1 VQSLTNPYGLLPGG
15 VSPFPFS
22 YNPAAPQFILPASIY
37 GVAPNFR
44 WPYTYQFNFSIQRQ
58 IAKDW
63 TVTAAY
69 VGSLSH
75 RLPFAEDLNYP
86 YYNSTATSAN
96 VNNRRPIQPGTLAQ
110 IYSVQSVMNAAY
122 HSLQV
127 TAEKRLSHRISAKAF
142 YTFSK
147 ALEDVQLDNNT
158 TNGGAQDYRNLSEER
173 GLSDNN
179 RRHAMVSSII
189 WDLGYFN
196 KVNPWVRA
204 IVNNWSLS
212 AIATLQSGGPF
223 NVTTGSDTNLD
234 GNNNDRVNLV
244 GNPFLDPHRSRSD
257 VTNAWFNAAAFT
269 KGANG
274 TDGTLGRN
282 VMTGPGNRNIDI
294 GLFRDFRI
302 KERMVLQ
309 ARGEFTNAL
318 NLVNLSNPNG
328 TLSSALF
335 GTIRGARDMRQVQ
348 MGLRLT
354 Y

>member
-1 VQSLTNPYGLLPGG
+1 M
-15 VSPFPFS
+15 
-22 YNPAAPQFILPASIY
+22 
-37 GVAPNFR
+37 
-44 WPYTYQFNFSIQRQ
+44 
-58 IAKDW
+58 
-63 TVTAAY
+63 TAAY

-96 VNNRRPIQPGTLAQ
+96 VNNRRPIQPGTLSQ

-122 HSLQV
+122 HGLQV

-158 TNGGAQDYRNLSEER
+158 TNGGAQNYRNLSEER

-179 RRHAMVSSII
+179 RRHVMVSSVI
-189 WDLGYFN
+189 WDLGYFH

-212 AIATLQSGGPF
+212 GIVTFQSGGPF
-223 NVTTGSDTNLD
+223 NATTGSDINLD
-234 GNNNDRVNLV
+234 GTNNDRVNLV
-244 GNPFLDPHRSRSD
+244 GDPFLDPHRSRSD
-257 VTNAWFNAAAFT
+257 VTNAWFNPAAFA

-282 VMTGPGNRNIDI
+282 VLTGPGNKNIDI
-294 GLFRDFRI
+294 GLFRDFKM

-309 ARGEFTNAL
+309 IRENSLRLQPGESEQSQRDTQF
-318 NLVNLSNPNG
+318 G
-328 TLSSALF
+328 TLRHDSGCARHAS
-335 GTIRGARDMRQVQ
+335 GATGDATDI
-348 MGLRLT
+348 LT
-354 Y
+354 TARVFPNPVKPFCP